1 MAVLPVAV
9 MLEAPDVAAGLPAVE
24 HISVSAG
31 GEVVVH
37 LDGGTELRLGTPT
50 DLKQKMTVAA
60 DIIQQ
65 YLRDGKTLEY
75 VDASAADR
83 VAVKAE

>member
-1 MAVLPVAV
+1 
-9 MLEAPDVAAGLPAVE
+9 
-24 HISVSAG
+24 
-31 GEVVVH
+31 

-50 DLKQKMTVAA
+50 DLEQKMTVAA